1 MDRKKV
7 TENVVN
13 IFGKQEEKEL
23 RFLFAYLLE
32 HKEAFDFYP
41 PGYMSKQGELWLLS
55 TCLEKLK
62 EAGYTVVDLE
72 E

>member
-1 MDRKKV
+1 MMSGLKMSK
-7 TENVVN
+7 VVN

-55 TCLEKLK
+55 TCLEKLNN
-62 EAGYTVVDLE
+62 AGFAILDLKD
-72 E
+72 

>member
-1 MDRKKV
+1 MMSGL
-7 TENVVN
+7 NVSNVIN

-23 RFLFAYLLE
+23 QFLFVYLLE
-32 HKEAFDFYP
+32 HKELFGFYP

>member
-1 MDRKKV
+1 MRGLKMS
-7 TENVVN
+7 NVVN
-13 IFGKQEEKEL
+13 IFSKQEEKEL
-23 RFLFAYLLE
+23 QFLFVYLLE
-32 HKEAFDFYP
+32 HKELFGFYP